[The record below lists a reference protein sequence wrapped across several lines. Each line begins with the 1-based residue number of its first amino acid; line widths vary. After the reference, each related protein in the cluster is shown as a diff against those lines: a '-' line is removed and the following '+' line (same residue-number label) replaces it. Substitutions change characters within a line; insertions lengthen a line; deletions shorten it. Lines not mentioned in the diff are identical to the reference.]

1 MSAITSSVSRANEAA
16 SSVIRK
22 YRGTRTGTVLL
33 LAPALLAIL
42 VLIVIPALLLVRYSF
57 YSFDQGEI
65 IRDVT
70 LANYARILDVP
81 LYLSVTV
88 RTVTIAAYV
97 TLVTFLLGFPLAYA
111 AVRTGGLLG
120 RVIVLSAFAPLTID
134 IVIRSFGWF
143 VLLNDGGLVQ
153 TVLVTLP
160 VFSESNPPTL
170 LFNELAIVIG
180 MTHIILPFV
189 VFPIINVLHT
199 IPPELEEAARDLG
212 ANRLQTARYVV
223 FPLALPG
230 IMAGLLMGFL
240 LTMASYVTPS
250 ILGGKIKVLPTII
263 VNNITGSNNWPFAG
277 ALAMILLAVAI
288 LVIVG
293 YHQVRLRLRRTK
305 T

>member
-16 SSVIRK
+16 SSVVRK
-22 YRGTRTGTVLL
+22 YRGTRVGTALL

-42 VLIVIPALLLVRYSF
+42 FLIVIPGLLLVRYSF
-57 YSFDQGEI
+57 YSFEQGVI

-88 RTVTIAAYV
+88 RTVTIATYV

-134 IVIRSFGWF
+134 VVIRSFGWF

-153 TVLVTLP
+153 TALVALP

-170 LFNELAIVIG
+170 LFNELAIVVG

-199 IPPELEEAARDLG
+199 VPPELEEAARDLG

-263 VNNITGSNNWPFAG
+263 VNSITGSNNWPFAG

-293 YHQVRLRLRRTK
+293 YHQVRLQLRRAES
-305 T
+305 

>member
-1 MSAITSSVSRANEAA
+1 MSTINSPVTRANETV
-16 SSVIRK
+16 SSFIRK
-22 YRGTRTGTVLL
+22 YRGTRIGTALL

-42 VLIVIPALLLVRYSF
+42 CLIILPALLLVRYSF
-57 YSFDQGEI
+57 YSFAGGEI

-81 LYLSVTV
+81 LYLAVTV
-88 RTVTIAAYV
+88 RTVKIAVYV
-97 TLVTFLLGFPLAYA
+97 TLVTFLLGFPIAYA
-111 AVRTGGLLG
+111 AVRTGGWLG

-153 TVLVTLP
+153 TALVALP
-160 VFSESNPPTL
+160 FVSESSPPSL

-212 ANRLQTARYVV
+212 ANRLQTARSV
-223 FPLALPG
+223 
-230 IMAGLLMGFL
+230 
-240 LTMASYVTPS
+240 
-250 ILGGKIKVLPTII
+250 VLPPAMPGTLSLILI
-263 VNNITGSNNWPFAG
+263 V
-277 ALAMILLAVAI
+277 
-288 LVIVG
+288 
-293 YHQVRLRLRRTK
+293 RRRRPLPS
-305 T
+305 